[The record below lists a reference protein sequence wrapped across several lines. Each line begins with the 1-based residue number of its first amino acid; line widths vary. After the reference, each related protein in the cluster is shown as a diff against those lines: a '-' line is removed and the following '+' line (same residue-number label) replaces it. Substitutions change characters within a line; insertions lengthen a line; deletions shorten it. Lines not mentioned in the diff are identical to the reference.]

1 MESTLGIMLEITK
14 EVTVANTKNENLQYG
29 YSRSKDHVLRRL
41 KRAEGQVRG
50 VARLVEED
58 TYCVDILTQIN
69 AAQAALD
76 KVALELLRDHA
87 RHCLSNDTVQSQGAG
102 DKADE
107 LVGAISRMLSR

>member
-1 MESTLGIMLEITK
+1 MKYGYHDSKDQITK
-14 EVTVANTKNENLQYG
+14 
-29 YSRSKDHVLRRL
+29 RL
-41 KRAEGQVRG
+41 NRIEGQVRG
-50 VARLVEED
+50 VSKMVQED
-58 TYCVDILTQIN
+58 KYCIDVLTQIS

-87 RHCLSNDTVQSQGAG
+87 RHCLANDEVKSHSTG